1 MTIRRTWRFPALVT
15 ALAPALAAGLATAG
29 SAAAQDISL
38 NYESLSSMEE
48 PLAVEIGDTTFVLT
62 GLLDASA
69 AGDAHDDDAGGGD
82 LTANFQ
88 LDALTQLPNRW
99 RLGLSWFGQYTTDV
113 DPQAGPD
120 AEPGD
125 RYTDNVALSAGS
137 IWGTV
142 LGGDVSG
149 VVREQTRRRRGA
161 GNGALAFD
169 DALGGLADRG
179 GGYVG
184 RFGPWVASAVVDEDG
199 DFDLGTMFQ
208 RPAGNKDY
216 RLTVRATEGA
226 YTAVDGSRRFD
237 TTAVGAVGEVIY
249 GSTSVDAGV
258 GWERLS
264 SSGPDADRWYVSAGV
279 RTKAG
284 VVSASIEGH
293 YGRIEDEEEVS
304 VAMGLQYDVAR
315 GLSVNLGLN
324 RASAQVALDGA
335 QLLDTR
341 ETRVVLS
348 LRYSF

>member
-1 MTIRRTWRFPALVT
+1 MTSRKARICPILVPV
-15 ALAPALAAGLATAG
+15 LVPVLAAGIAAAG

-38 NYESLSSMEE
+38 NYESLSSLEE

-62 GLLDASA
+62 GLFDASA
-69 AGDAHDDDAGGGD
+69 ARDAHNDDTGGGD

-88 LDALTQLPNRW
+88 FDALTQLPNRW
-99 RLGLSWFGQYTTDV
+99 RLGLTWFGQYSTD
-113 DPQAGPD
+113 AGPD
-120 AEPGD
+120 AGSDD
-125 RYTDNVALSAGS
+125 RYTDNMALSAGG

-142 LGGDVSG
+142 LGGNVAG

-161 GNGALAFD
+161 GNGILAFD
-169 DALGGLADRG
+169 DALGGLVDRG

-216 RLTVRATEGA
+216 RLTVRATEGV
-226 YTAVDGSRRFD
+226 YTAVDGSHRFD
-237 TTAVGAVGEVIY
+237 TSAVGAVGEVVY

-264 SSGPDADRWYVSAGV
+264 SSGPDADRWYVSTGA
-279 RTKAG
+279 RTKVG

-293 YGRIEDEEEVS
+293 YGRIEGEEEVS
-304 VAMGLQYDVAR
+304 VALGLQYDVAR

-335 QLLDTR
+335 TLVDTR
-341 ETRVVLS
+341 ESRIVLS